1 MCGIFGAVL
10 SANSKLNR
18 RTLEDLVLELFR
30 LSESRGKES
39 AGIHIYLP
47 KSRRSWTMKSDQPA
61 TTFIRSSTYRKNL
74 DEALNL
80 LYNSSTRIPNQPA
93 VFIAHS
99 RLVTNGSAQ
108 RSENNQPVTWGET
121 SVVHNGIIVN
131 VDDIWAS
138 QSNLQ
143 RQAEVDTEVIAA
155 LLDVSLQSEWDSI
168 AAMQRTFTQL
178 KGAASIAWTHAHGM
192 FVGAGTNTGDLF
204 LARLSKLGAYVFASE
219 QFILE
224 SALRRVDQSAM
235 VTHVQAS
242 RGCVITLHDNVLHLF
257 NLSSPVENGQQSWL
271 PKLPE
276 KCSPNASNETS
287 DRRNYHRHI
296 GRTANESLL
305 RYSERS
311 LAQLRRCT
319 RCVLPE
325 TFPFISF
332 DSGGVCNYCHC
343 YVTKYK
349 GVNQEVAIRGFL
361 SKIERYRRPFGRP
374 EVIVPLSGG
383 RDSCYGLH
391 LLKSEFGLNPITFT
405 YDWGMVTD
413 LARRNIA
420 RICGELGVQN
430 ILVSANIRRKRL
442 NIRRN
447 LSAWLAKPDLGLVPL
462 LMAGD
467 KSFISICNQL
477 RRQTGVDL
485 SVWSACPLENTE
497 FKAGF
502 CGIKPN
508 PNKARI
514 DHLSTIE
521 KIKIAAYYSRSFV
534 TNPRYLNSSLADSA
548 AAFVSYYLSPRPDF
562 VSLYDSIEWNEDTI
576 SNTLISSY
584 NFEVSSDTTSTWR
597 IGDGTSAFYN
607 YVFVTAKGFSEFDTF
622 RSNQIR
628 EGQMSRDDA
637 LRHVLNNNQPRVSG
651 LRWYLDALDL
661 DFNWVINRVNSL
673 DSLGLHQ

>member
-361 SKIERYRRPFGRP
+361 SKIEGIDVR
-374 EVIVPLSGG
+374 LGG
-383 RDSCYGLH
+383 QR
-391 LLKSEFGLNPITFT
+391 
-405 YDWGMVTD
+405 
-413 LARRNIA
+413 
-420 RICGELGVQN
+420 
-430 ILVSANIRRKRL
+430 
-442 NIRRN
+442 
-447 LSAWLAKPDLGLVPL
+447 
-462 LMAGD
+462 
-467 KSFISICNQL
+467 
-477 RRQTGVDL
+477 
-485 SVWSACPLENTE
+485 
-497 FKAGF
+497 
-502 CGIKPN
+502 
-508 PNKARI
+508 
-514 DHLSTIE
+514 
-521 KIKIAAYYSRSFV
+521 
-534 TNPRYLNSSLADSA
+534 
-548 AAFVSYYLSPRPDF
+548 
-562 VSLYDSIEWNEDTI
+562 
-576 SNTLISSY
+576 
-584 NFEVSSDTTSTWR
+584 
-597 IGDGTSAFYN
+597 
-607 YVFVTAKGFSEFDTF
+607 
-622 RSNQIR
+622 
-628 EGQMSRDDA
+628 
-637 LRHVLNNNQPRVSG
+637 
-651 LRWYLDALDL
+651 
-661 DFNWVINRVNSL
+661 
-673 DSLGLHQ
+673 